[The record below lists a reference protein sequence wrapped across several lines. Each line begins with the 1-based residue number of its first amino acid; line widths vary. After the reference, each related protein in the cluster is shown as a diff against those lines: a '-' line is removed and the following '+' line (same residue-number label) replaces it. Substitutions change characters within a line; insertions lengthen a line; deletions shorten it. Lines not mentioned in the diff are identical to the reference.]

1 MADRIPLGDNSVHI
15 GSSDFVANGGA
26 VERGPSDLSPGQLSM
41 GAGSFG
47 TTGGVTP
54 GSPSVGS
61 LQVDPID
68 YEPNFSAA
76 YSIERGEGEAAW
88 KGVQPSRPYTVTGFD
103 PKE

>member
-1 MADRIPLGDNSVHI
+1 MADRIPLGDNTVHI
-15 GSSDFVANGGA
+15 GSADFVANSGA
-26 VERGPSDLSPGQLSM
+26 VERGPDDLSPGQLSM

-61 LQVDPID
+61 LQVDPIN

-76 YSIERGEGEAAW
+76 FPSNGGLDAW
-88 KGVQPSRPYTVTGFD
+88 KGEGPRIDYPVLGD
-103 PKE
+103 EG